1 VSGGV
6 HDGWSAI
13 KAIWAGASA
22 VEVCTTIFWK
32 GSQRIETMKE
42 QMLQWMTE
50 HGYETIAQFKGHLN
64 MNTSNGAS
72 LYKRTQF
79 MKYFSGYRGV

>member
-1 VSGGV
+1 
-6 HDGWSAI
+6 
-13 KAIWAGASA
+13 
-22 VEVCTTIFWK
+22 
-32 GSQRIETMKE
+32 MKE